1 VSLKTHNFCPSEA
14 KAAWFQ
20 ASLSSPL
27 RRGTIPAHPSNGFLI
42 HWPSQSKNLLGQ
54 NQCVFEIP
62 TLTLYFIF
70 HHGKKDAYILSS
82 SLTLNLAYA
91 TFFMRKP
98 MDYLRLI
105 IDASP
110 VVQLV
115 LLILVFFSVF
125 SWAVIFFKRKTLKSA
140 SAQSKKFLK
149 VFRRSKDLSE
159 VNQAA
164 KRYKAS
170 PLAAL
175 FRSGYKELTF
185 LSKSPELTLNSERL
199 ESINRA
205 LAKTSNQEISNLEK
219 MMSFLATTGSVTPF
233 IGLFGTVWG
242 IMDAFN
248 KIGILRSASIQT
260 VAPGIAEAL
269 IATAA
274 GLFAAIPA
282 VIAYNHYL
290 HRIKNIITEI
300 EDFSLEFLVIAERLY
315 GP

>member
-1 VSLKTHNFCPSEA
+1 
-14 KAAWFQ
+14 
-20 ASLSSPL
+20 
-27 RRGTIPAHPSNGFLI
+27 
-42 HWPSQSKNLLGQ
+42 
-54 NQCVFEIP
+54 
-62 TLTLYFIF
+62 
-70 HHGKKDAYILSS
+70 
-82 SLTLNLAYA
+82 
-91 TFFMRKP
+91 
-98 MDYLRLI
+98 MDYLRLMVN
-105 IDASP
+105 ASP

-205 LAKTSNQEISNLEK
+205 LAKASNQEISNLEK

-300 EDFSLEFLVIAERLY
+300 EDFSLEFLVITERLY
-315 GP
+315 GS